1 MQIGVESARAV
12 ENRRIFVVDSDE
24 IIRAALQFMLHDENE
39 AHELDSV
46 DAAIQK
52 AADWPPDL
60 ILVGQ
65 ELLKSAGSSTV
76 LERLKTTLGS
86 VPVVLV
92 GDATD
97 AVVGQALESNA
108 QAVIP
113 LPLKLESVRA
123 TVDQALGRSA

>member
-97 AVVGQALESNA
+97 AVVGQALESGA

>member
-12 ENRRIFVVDSDE
+12 ENRRVFVVDSDE
-24 IIRAALQFMLHDENE
+24 IIRAALQVMLHDENE
-39 AHELDSV
+39 AHEIDSV
-46 DAAIQK
+46 DATIQK

-65 ELLKSAGSSTV
+65 ELLRSAGSSAV
-76 LERLKTTLGS
+76 LERLKATLGP

-92 GDATD
+92 GDTAD
-97 AVVGQALESNA
+97 AAVCQALDGGA

-123 TVDQALGRSA
+123 AVDQALGRRA